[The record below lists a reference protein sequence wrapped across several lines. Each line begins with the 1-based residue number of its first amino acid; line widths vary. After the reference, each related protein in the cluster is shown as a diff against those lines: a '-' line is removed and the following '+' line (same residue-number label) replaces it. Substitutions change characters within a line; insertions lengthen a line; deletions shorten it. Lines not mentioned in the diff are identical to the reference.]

1 LNYGNARLR
10 GGDSRRNYAPTGNG
24 RRFVFNTRKE
34 KIYMWYQSRKLWLFV
49 SGSVFAFLALL
60 VSIQWPQYTDLA
72 KAILIPLESI
82 VIALIVSVTV
92 DDTVKAIVAYKLRY
106 LEFTYGSKPGQAATP
121 KVK

>member
-1 LNYGNARLR
+1 
-10 GGDSRRNYAPTGNG
+10 
-24 RRFVFNTRKE
+24 
-34 KIYMWYQSRKLWLFV
+34 MWYQSRKLWLFV